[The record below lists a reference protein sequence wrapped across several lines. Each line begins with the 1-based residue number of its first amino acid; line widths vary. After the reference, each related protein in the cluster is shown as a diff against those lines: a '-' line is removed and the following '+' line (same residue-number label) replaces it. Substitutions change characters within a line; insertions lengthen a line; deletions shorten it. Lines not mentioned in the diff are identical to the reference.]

1 MISRE
6 ELEELAEEYDGIDP
20 LANLEQLIN
29 EMVAAQ
35 GLRDSIQSPIQ
46 KLIYNESYVR
56 DVLGITVPLNESYPY
71 SAALQERI
79 LEEQL
84 LLEGFFGGFKKL
96 KEDGKHLA
104 LALRYMMEDGSRVK
118 DFVKQAYESVIKEP
132 LTKILDFIKQAL
144 AVVKGIFEKFVMPK
158 IQKTWEKIQEF
169 LEGVAEK
176 LEASWESI
184 KGMSGWK
191 QALTVIAFGTG
202 IGYLWKKIDL
212 KKIVET
218 AQGVLEELLET
229 AEDWGEKLAGL
240 FKKADGPIDL
250 GKTMTLAKK
259 SRLGKFPEAYAPALS
274 SLLFAIDDDD
284 VINEL
289 FGFGNKKKKKKDDDK
304 SAGDKVSDAEQKAD
318 DVEEKLDK
326 ADKWMARLSGE
337 EEGMISK
344 AKEQIMALLQPLIDV
359 IKDKVVDMFQGVIKK
374 LGAEALVGFVS
385 GGIGP
390 FISGIKGAF
399 GGIKMVSDLF
409 GDALGAFVKKIKDPE
424 AEAEEAEKGEDDPTE
439 AVWHDNEKLL
449 REFIREKLL
458 VA

>member
-1 MISRE
+1 MISKE

-20 LANLEQLIN
+20 LADLEQLIN
-29 EMVAAQ
+29 ELATAQ
-35 GLRDSIQSPIQ
+35 GLHDTIQSPVQ

-144 AVVKGIFEKFVMPK
+144 DVVKGIFEKFIMPK

-184 KGMSGWK
+184 KSMSGWK

-229 AEDWGEKLAGL
+229 AEDWGEKLAGI

-250 GKTMTLAKK
+250 AKTMTLAKK
-259 SRLGKFPEAYAPALS
+259 SRLGKFPEGYAPALS
-274 SLLFAIDDDD
+274 SLLLTGDDDA
-284 VINEL
+284 INEL
-289 FGFGNKKKKKKDDDK
+289 FGFGGKKKKKKKDDK
-304 SAGDKVSDAEQKAD
+304 SASDKAADAEDKVD
-318 DVEEKLDK
+318 DVSDKLDK

-337 EEGMISK
+337 EEGLISK

-359 IKDKVVDMFQGVIKK
+359 IKGKVVDMFQGVIKK
-374 LGAEALVGFVS
+374 LGAEALVGLVS

-390 FISGIKGAF
+390 FISGIKSAF

-458 VA
+458 AA

>member
-1 MISRE
+1 MISKE

-35 GLRDSIQSPIQ
+35 GLREALQSPVQ
-46 KLIYNESYVR
+46 KLIYNEDYVR

-71 SAALQERI
+71 SPALQERI

-84 LLEGFFGGFKKL
+84 LLEGFFGDFKKL
-96 KEDGKHLA
+96 KEDGKHFA

-132 LTKILDFIKQAL
+132 LTKILDFIKQAVR
-144 AVVKGIFEKFVMPK
+144 VVKGVFDKFVMPK
-158 IQKTWEKIQEF
+158 IQKTWDKIQEF

-176 LEASWESI
+176 LESSWESI

-218 AQGVLEELLET
+218 SQGVLEELLET

-250 GKTMTLAKK
+250 AKTMTLAKK
-259 SRLGKFPEAYAPALS
+259 SRLGKFPEGYAPALS
-274 SLLFAIDDDD
+274 SLLLTGDDD

-289 FGFGNKKKKKKDDDK
+289 FGFGGKKKKKKDDK
-304 SAGDKVSDAEQKAD
+304 SASDKVTDAEDKVD
-318 DVEEKLDK
+318 DVSDKLDK

-359 IKDKVVDMFQGVIKK
+359 IKDKVMDMFQGAIKQ
-374 LGAEALVGFVS
+374 LGAEALVGLIS

-390 FISGIKGAF
+390 FISGIKKTF

-409 GDALGAFVKKIKDPE
+409 GDALSSFVKKIKDPE

-458 VA
+458 AA

>member
-1 MISRE
+1 MISKE

-20 LANLEQLIN
+20 LADLEQLIN
-29 EMVAAQ
+29 ELATAQ
-35 GLRDSIQSPIQ
+35 GLHDTIQSPVQ

-56 DVLGITVPLNESYPY
+56 DVLGITIPLNESYPY

-144 AVVKGIFEKFVMPK
+144 DVVKGIFEKFIMPK

-184 KGMSGWK
+184 KSMSGWK

-229 AEDWGEKLAGL
+229 AEDWGEKLADI

-250 GKTMTLAKK
+250 KKTMTLAKK
-259 SRLGKFPEAYAPALS
+259 SRLGKFPEGYTLALS
-274 SLLFAIDDDD
+274 PLLLTGDDDA
-284 VINEL
+284 INEL
-289 FGFGNKKKKKKDDDK
+289 FGLGGKKKKKKDDDK
-304 SAGDKVSDAEQKAD
+304 STGDKVSDAEQKAD
-318 DVEEKLDK
+318 DIEAKLDK

-337 EEGMISK
+337 EEGLISK

-359 IKDKVVDMFQGVIKK
+359 IKGKVVDMFQGVIKK
-374 LGAEALVGFVS
+374 LGAEALVGLVS

-458 VA
+458 AA